1 MDITHAERA
10 FARMCTDEKY
20 AEAVSRGDIDLVVTE
35 TEGSALAHD
44 AELLISE
51 TSGFSNQFR
60 VEIDGISTGW
70 FTAPNSHFH
79 GSDFNAAF
87 QQAARQ
93 PGD

>member
-51 TSGFSNQFR
+51 TSGFSN
-60 VEIDGISTGW
+60 
-70 FTAPNSHFH
+70 
-79 GSDFNAAF
+79 
-87 QQAARQ
+87 
-93 PGD
+93 